1 MYWEGAGFF
10 FFMAGKKDNLFQSTG
25 PIGKFEFN
33 APVVRV
39 FDDMLARSVPF
50 YKECMSLTV
59 EFVKHYSRP
68 RTKVYDLGCSTGTL
82 LYNLAER
89 LPKSVKLV
97 GIDNSPD
104 MLNKA
109 EKKLKNHVKR
119 WELVE
124 KNLMDPLELLNA
136 SAIVMNYTLQ
146 FVPPEKRIKMLK
158 TIHGNL
164 IPGGA
169 LILIE
174 KIKGESEP
182 MDKLFVDEHHRFKK
196 SKGYSKLEI
205 ARKRQALEKVLV
217 PLTAEQNESLL
228 KRAGFREYESF
239 FRWCNFVG
247 WVAVKRPE

>member
-1 MYWEGAGFF
+1 
-10 FFMAGKKDNLFQSTG
+10 MAGKKDNLFQSTG

-59 EFVKHYSRP
+59 EFVCHYARP
-68 RTKVYDLGCSTGTL
+68 KTNVYDLGCSTGTL
-82 LYNLAER
+82 LFNLADR

-97 GIDNSPD
+97 GIDNSPE
-104 MLNKA
+104 MLKKA
-109 EKKLKNHVKR
+109 ERKLRDHLKR
-119 WELVE
+119 CELVE
-124 KNLMDPLELLNA
+124 KDLMKPQEFPNA
-136 SAIVMNYTLQ
+136 SVVVMNYTLQ
-146 FVPPEKRIKMLK
+146 FVPPEKRIKMMK
-158 TIHGNL
+158 TINKHL

-169 LILIE
+169 LVLIE
-174 KIKGESEP
+174 KIKGESEG
-182 MDKLFVDEHHRFKK
+182 MDNLFVDEHHRFKK

-217 PLTAEQNESLL
+217 PQTVKQNESML
-228 KRAGFREYESF
+228 KRAGFQEFETF

-247 WVAVKRPE
+247 WVAVKHPENS